1 MKRSRLTFALGLI
14 ALARDGLALLRHLVL
29 GTEPAWMERVR
40 DMVDP
45 VHAGWG
51 GEP

>member
-29 GTEPAWMERVR
+29 GTEPAWVERMR
-40 DMVDP
+40 SEIED
-45 VHAGWG
+45 AER
-51 GEP
+51 EP

>member
-29 GTEPAWMERVR
+29 GTEPAWVASIRGEIEDAER
-40 DMVDP
+40 
-45 VHAGWG
+45 
-51 GEP
+51 EP